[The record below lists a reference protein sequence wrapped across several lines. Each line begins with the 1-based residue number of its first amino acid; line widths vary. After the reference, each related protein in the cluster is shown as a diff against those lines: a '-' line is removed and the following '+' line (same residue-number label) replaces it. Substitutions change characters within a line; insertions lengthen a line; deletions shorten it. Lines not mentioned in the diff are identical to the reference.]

1 MRLDWIYIKE
11 GGVEHCRIIWWG
23 NIPRKKKKSCNDDD
37 DDDEEILF
45 PFMIAHTGEMEWKR
59 LLAASASES
68 ADPIKSSRV
77 RGLLHLVLLHP
88 IRNGL
93 WIVNQ
98 RASQGPGRGLEQIKA
113 FVGITWYG
121 PSRLESTE
129 RREKRSSSWNDDH
142 YLTSSHC
149 IGIGMGHCRGQKEVP
164 THFDPSSLECH
175 HQQ

>member
-1 MRLDWIYIKE
+1 MRQHSE
-11 GGVEHCRIIWWG
+11 
-23 NIPRKKKKSCNDDD
+23 KKKESCNDDD
-37 DDDEEILF
+37 DGEEILF

-59 LLAASASES
+59 LLAALASDS

-77 RGLLHLVLLHP
+77 RALLHLVSLHP

-129 RREKRSSSWNDDH
+129 RREKRSSSWNDH
-142 YLTSSHC
+142 HHLTTYIEPLLWHWHGPLPGSEGGSDPLWS
-149 IGIGMGHCRGQKEVP
+149 IIIGM
-164 THFDPSSLECH
+164 SSSAVGGLFFSFLSFLLMQCLY
-175 HQQ
+175 